1 MFRIPQRSLRVA
13 AHAFGVCAFAAV
25 VGVNYPSIAAT
36 FPVADW
42 EQPRATQRTDTG
54 DYSPYVD
61 PRFTSSKTLSA
72 TTTWLKSALERYGD
86 VPIGPND
93 PEFAYR
99 LHDVRFAG
107 CTMQWVE
114 RRSIDNGGTIL
125 EDAYTLALRDVGREP
140 GNLQVQ
146 SNGLRV
152 SLSGSSEVRFVR
164 RIQKRDDGVAAS
176 SSATSR
182 SDSSF
187 TFQLQRKDDSARRIG
202 TALIH
207 ASRLCS
213 AGLH

>member
-1 MFRIPQRSLRVA
+1 MFRIPQRSLRIA
-13 AHAFGVCAFAAV
+13 AHAFSLCAFAAV
-25 VGVNYPSIAAT
+25 AGVTCPSIAAT
-36 FPVADW
+36 VPVADW
-42 EQPRATQRTDTG
+42 EQPRATPRTDTG

-72 TTTWLKSALERYGD
+72 TTAWLKSALERYGD

-114 RRSIDNGGTIL
+114 RRSIDQDRTIQ
-125 EDAYTLALRDVGREP
+125 EDAYTLGLRDVGREP

-146 SNGLRV
+146 SGLLTV
-152 SLSGSSEVRFVR
+152 SLGGSSQVRFVE
-164 RIQKRDDGVAAS
+164 RIQHRDGGVVTS
-176 SSATSR
+176 NSTTSR
-182 SDSSF
+182 SDTSF
-187 TFQLQRKDDSARRIG
+187 ALTLQRKDDIARRIG

-213 AGLH
+213 GGQH

>member
-1 MFRIPQRSLRVA
+1 MFRRPHRSLRVA

-25 VGVNYPSIAAT
+25 LGVNCPTIAAT
-36 FPVADW
+36 LRVADW

-61 PRFTSSKTLSA
+61 TRFTSSKTLSA
-72 TTTWLKSALERYGD
+72 TTSWLKSALERYGD
-86 VPIGPND
+86 VPVGPND
-93 PEFAYR
+93 PQSAYR
-99 LHDVRFAG
+99 LSDVRFAG

-114 RRSIDNGGTIL
+114 RRSIDKGRTIQQ
-125 EDAYTLALRDVGREP
+125 DAYTLALRDVGREP

-146 SNGLRV
+146 SDGLRV
-152 SLSGSSEVRFVR
+152 SLSGSAEVRFVQ
-164 RIQKRDDGVAAS
+164 RIEQRDGGVVTS

-187 TFQLQRKDDSARRIG
+187 TFPLQRRDDSARRIG
-202 TALIH
+202 TALVH

-213 AGLH
+213 AGPH

>member
-1 MFRIPQRSLRVA
+1 MFRIPQRPLRIA
-13 AHAFGVCAFAAV
+13 AHAFSLCVFAVAGVAC
-25 VGVNYPSIAAT
+25 PSTAAT

-61 PRFTSSKTLSA
+61 TRFTSSKTLSA

-93 PEFAYR
+93 PVFAYR
-99 LHDVRFAG
+99 LSDVRFSG
-107 CTMQWVE
+107 CTMQWVQ
-114 RRSIDNGGTIL
+114 RRSIDNGGTIQ
-125 EDAYTLALRDVGREP
+125 EDAYTLGLRDVGREP

-146 SNGLRV
+146 SGGLTV
-152 SLSGSSEVRFVR
+152 SLSGSSQVRFVQ
-164 RIQKRDDGVAAS
+164 RIQHRDGGAVTS

-182 SDSSF
+182 SDTSF
-187 TFQLQRKDDSARRIG
+187 AFALQRKDDIARRIG

-213 AGLH
+213 AGQH

>member
-1 MFRIPQRSLRVA
+1 MFRTPPRSLRIA
-13 AHAFGVCAFAAV
+13 AHAFSLFAFAAV
-25 VGVNYPSIAAT
+25 ASPSIAAT
-36 FPVADW
+36 LPVADW

-61 PRFTSSKTLSA
+61 PRFTSSKTLGA
-72 TTTWLKSALERYGD
+72 TTGWLKSALERYGD

-93 PEFAYR
+93 PVFAYR
-99 LHDVRFAG
+99 LRDVRFAG

-114 RRSIDNGGTIL
+114 RRSIDNGGTIQ
-125 EDAYTLALRDVGREP
+125 EDTYTLGLRDVGREP

-146 SNGLRV
+146 SGRLTV
-152 SLSGSSEVRFVR
+152 SLSGASQVRFVE
-164 RIQKRDDGVAAS
+164 RIQHRDGGVVS
-176 SSATSR
+176 SNSAMSR

-187 TFQLQRKDDSARRIG
+187 SFPLQQKDDIARRIG

-213 AGLH
+213 AGVH